1 MSLTRL
7 QSEADKKR
15 GVYYEVDTSR
25 SMGKGGMGQVYHGF
39 RVEKL
44 SKIRKEV
51 AIKFLFN
58 DLPDRVIERAR
69 REALVQV
76 KHEHLLLMY
85 PFIETVDVINGHVVK
100 HYHVASEFVDGV
112 RLFDLIHGKVQN
124 QTGQVAPQLQHLY
137 DLYRND
143 RFSFAKKIILQIL
156 YGVRALHENEY
167 IHRDLDPSNIMVDVK
182 GRIKIIDY
190 GIAKKLKDI
199 NTYDQDFTSTGEF
212 IGKPAYA
219 SPELVLGDIKSQNY
233 TTDIYAIGII
243 LFQLVTGRFPFEGN
257 TPQIIRQQ
265 VHEKMPVQLI
275 PYHSIRKIV
284 KKATE
289 KNQNQRYQSVS
300 EFIECVK
307 KAKNHSNWDPL
318 IILKWV
324 VFAIVFVILGYV
336 FSFFYH

>member
-1 MSLTRL
+1 MSLTKL
-7 QSEADKKR
+7 QSEEDKKR

-39 RVEKL
+39 RVENTLK
-44 SKIRKEV
+44 SRKEV
-51 AIKFLFN
+51 AVKFLFN
-58 DLPDRVIERAR
+58 DLPERVIERAR
-69 REALVQV
+69 REAMVQV

-85 PFIETVDVINGHVVK
+85 PFIETDDVINGHVVK

-124 QTGQVAPQLQHLY
+124 QAGQIAPHLQYLY

-143 RFSFAKKIILQIL
+143 RFSFAKNIILQIL
-156 YGVRALHENEY
+156 YGVQALHENEY
-167 IHRDLDPSNIMVDVK
+167 IHRDLDPSNIMVDVN

-199 NTYDQDFTSTGEF
+199 NTFDQDFTNTGEF

-219 SPELVLGDIKSQNY
+219 SPELVLGDIKSQNF
-233 TTDIYAIGII
+233 TTDVYAIGII

-265 VHEKMPVQLI
+265 VHDKMPLHLI
-275 PYHSIRKIV
+275 PYHSLRKIV

-289 KNQNQRYQSVS
+289 KNQNKRYQSVS
-300 EFIECVK
+300 EFIESVK
-307 KAKNHSNWDPL
+307 KAKNNPHTEPL
-318 IILKWV
+318 SILKWV
-324 VFAIVFVILGYV
+324 AIAAFFTILGFV
-336 FSFFYH
+336 FSLFI